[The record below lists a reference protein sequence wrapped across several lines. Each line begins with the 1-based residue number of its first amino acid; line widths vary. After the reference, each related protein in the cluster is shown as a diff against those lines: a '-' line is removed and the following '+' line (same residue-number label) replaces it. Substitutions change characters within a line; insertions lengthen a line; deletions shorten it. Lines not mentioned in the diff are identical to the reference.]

1 MRRIKSEILGAILT
15 VAGAEL
21 AAAHTVSSRHNWHQH
36 RPAVDPYKGQQTVTT
51 FCDGKYEDIARE
63 LNRPASANILSSIN
77 LYRSKSRLPPLKP
90 DDFHATSYNYGH
102 YTNRETRAV
111 DALKLLDKGQTHLS
125 VNAQLDYLNV
135 LNLMPDISGVVLQ
148 QVKSN
153 SAFDWLIM
161 NHQMNEANA
170 IWNRAGI
177 INPDEL
183 KTAFSHIDK
192 QATIRPG
199 INIWITQYQH
209 HRVFN
214 HPIPADITARI
225 SGGVTD
231 IISCQASLA
240 DYGIIALSDLGKN
253 AGLPRAYLPRRLAED
268 RTRQDI
274 HTLTYRAMTD
284 GAGLDANYHSELLR
298 LADQLENKTWANRFL
313 FLSAPD
319 INTAQS
325 FIAKKGDYE
334 FRNWGEHHVYSN
346 HNNLLFGLP
355 TEYIPNSYPFLKSAH
370 ALTDEKWEM
379 GLQAAPRALAKTV
392 LDLKEELEHTKDRH
406 ERNVR
411 YYSENNRHRTRFLA
425 ESQKYVDRAGSNYNF
440 ANNLDLE
447 TPELPDNLKL
457 TFYALFSGASHNI
470 DPHHRDISDPQSVER
485 FLDIYLRRQLF
496 PATRHW
502 ANFSRRYKPYF
513 RLSEKHYNGEHFRN
527 SLNFKLNPLEE
538 EEYFKKSLAFKL
550 NPLRKNDGTPE
561 VGYAALVDWDKLS
574 RIKDEDRLVRT
585 MTITLFDWLESA
597 RPEDRAKYA
606 HLFAP
611 ALAKII
617 RICRHEAA
625 GEYQGAALQ
634 KAVFERLH
642 KYYPTSDAA
651 KRTPYW
657 WPSRPVHGNLDL

>member
-1 MRRIKSEILGAILT
+1 MRRIKSAILGAIFT

-21 AAAHTVSSRHNWHQH
+21 AAAHTVSSRYNWHQH
-36 RPAVDPYKGQQTVTT
+36 RPAVDPYKGRQTVTT

-63 LNRPASANILSSIN
+63 LNRPADANILSSVN

-90 DDFHATSYNYGH
+90 DDFHATSYNYGY

-135 LNLMPDISGVVLQ
+135 LNLMPDISGVILQ

-153 SAFDWLIM
+153 SAFDWLITD
-161 NHQMNEANA
+161 HQMNEAYA
-170 IWNRAGI
+170 IWHRAGI

-199 INIWITQYQH
+199 INIWMTQYQH
-209 HRVFN
+209 HRVFD
-214 HPIPADITARI
+214 HTVPDDITARI

-231 IISCQASLA
+231 IISCQASPS
-240 DYGIIALSDLGKN
+240 DYGIIALSDLGRD
-253 AGLPRAYLPRRLAED
+253 AGLPRAYLPRRLAEN

-274 HTLTYRAMTD
+274 RTLTYEAMTD
-284 GAGLDANYHSELLR
+284 GEGLDVSYHAELSR
-298 LADQLENKTWANRFL
+298 IADQLEDKTWANRFL

-319 INTAQS
+319 LNTAQS
-325 FIAKKGDYE
+325 LIAKKD
-334 FRNWGEHHVYSN
+334 NH

-355 TEYIPNSYPFLKSAH
+355 TEHIPNSYPFLKSAH

-379 GLQAAPRALAKTV
+379 GLQAAPKALAKTV
-392 LDLKEELEHTKDRH
+392 IDLKKELNNTKDRH
-406 ERNVR
+406 ERNKR
-411 YYSENNRHRTRFLA
+411 HYSESSRYRIRILA
-425 ESQKYVDRAGSNYNF
+425 ESQKYVDQAESNYNF
-440 ANNLDLE
+440 ADNLDLE
-447 TPELPDNLKL
+447 TPELPANLKL

-496 PATRHW
+496 PATRYGT
-502 ANFSRRYKPYF
+502 NSRWRYRSYQ
-513 RLSEKHYNGEHFRN
+513 RLSEKHYNGGHFRD
-527 SLNFKLNPLEE
+527 SVDFKLNPLEE
-538 EEYFKKSLAFKL
+538 EEYYKESLAFKL
-550 NPLRKNDGTPE
+550 NPMRKNDGTAE

-574 RIKDEDRLVRT
+574 RIKDEDRLIRT
-585 MTITLFDWLESA
+585 MAINLFVWLEDAS
-597 RPEDRAKYA
+597 PEDRAKYA

-617 RICRHEAA
+617 RICRHEEA
-625 GEYQGAALQ
+625 GKYKGAPLQ
-634 KAVFERLH
+634 KVVFERLH
-642 KYYPTSDAA
+642 KYYPASDAA